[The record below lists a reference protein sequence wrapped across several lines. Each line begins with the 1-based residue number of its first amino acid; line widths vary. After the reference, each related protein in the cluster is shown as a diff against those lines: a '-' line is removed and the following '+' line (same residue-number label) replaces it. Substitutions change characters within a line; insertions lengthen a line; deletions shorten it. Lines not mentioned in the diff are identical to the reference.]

1 MTSHQNQ
8 DKLPHVLKGSV
19 LNVYKVY
26 WGSHVGLSTGD
37 TISLQI

>member
-26 WGSHVGLSTGD
+26 WRSTLG
-37 TISLQI
+37 